1 MEVEKNLATIEKLI
15 NSLIEFAVTY
25 GFQIV
30 GALVFLFIGLKLAL
44 WLGHKVAGMAE
55 AKNLDV
61 TLSKFV
67 AGQHAIFRTAQ
78 SIPENLCSRHS
89 PRSIGRAMFFA
100 ERVRFHRR
108 QVRRSVLS
116 IHALQRAFAD
126 AALHELHPGHR
137 GLQSLAAVEVEA
149 VTELNRLELILLIHT
164 QDGDHR
170 PSHSFRNRI
179 NKG

>member
-1 MEVEKNLATIEKLI
+1 MEIEKNLATIEKSI

-67 AGQHAIFRTAQ
+67 AGPHAIFRTAP
-78 SIPENLCSRHS
+78 SIPEHLCSRHS
-89 PRSIGRAMFFA
+89 PGSIGRAMFFA
-100 ERVRFHRR
+100 EWGAVPLAPSPEVRIVDSHTAASLCR
-108 QVRRSVLS
+108 RRS
-116 IHALQRAFAD
+116 ARAASWTSRS
-126 AALHELHPGHR
+126 AISSGR
-137 GLQSLAAVEVEA
+137 GW
-149 VTELNRLELILLIHT
+149 R
-164 QDGDHR
+164 R
-170 PSHSFRNRI
+170 WRWRR
-179 NKG
+179 